1 MYNYIKALHIIFV
14 VTWFAGMFYMP
25 RLFIY
30 NTEANEKKMEIKN
43 ALQTQYKIMMKRL
56 WYGITWPSAILTMF
70 LGVTV
75 LVKGNWYKLILYPS
89 GKWLFIKLIL
99 VILLYL
105 YHFSLHKIFK
115 LQLNNCFKYS
125 TQQLRIWNEVAT
137 IYLIAIVM
145 LATVKDGFSFI
156 WGIIGLLLLISVL
169 MLAIRVYKSI
179 RQK

>member
-1 MYNYIKALHIIFV
+1 KK
-14 VTWFAGMFYMP
+14 
-25 RLFIY
+25 
-30 NTEANEKKMEIKN
+30 KKMEIKN

-75 LVKGNWYKLILYPS
+75 LVKGNWNKLILYPS